1 MFLLGAIPYQSLLP
15 PLRPPVLLHVV
26 FWDVWATLHLLTIL
40 PIPRSSYFVTSRG
53 SVKILSVAVA
63 IAIL

>member
-1 MFLLGAIPYQSLLP
+1 MYLLGAIPYQSLLP
-15 PLRPPVLLHVV
+15 PLRPPVLLQVL
-26 FWDVWATLHLLTIL
+26 FWDVWAALHFLAIL
-40 PIPRSSYFVTSRG
+40 PIPRSSYSVTSRG